1 MKKKRKDKTTPP
13 KTNGDRSSDLGRK
26 LRAISE
32 EYVAKGGK
40 LLSREE
46 IEREVAELRGAV

>member
-1 MKKKRKDKTTPP
+1 MNNKRKDKKNPTTA
-13 KTNGDRSSDLGRK
+13 NGDRGSDLGRK

-32 EYVAKGGK
+32 EYVATGGR

-46 IEREVAELRGAV
+46 IEREVAERGGAA